1 MQGGVW
7 WSEASPGAG
16 WRERG
21 WERVPQR
28 VPGLPL
34 LLPQDD
40 PLQDSLE
47 GQEQREVL
55 QAGWHWQEGQG
66 PSLSCQV
73 LHLKTERSRED
84 ILKKSKVIDIKKSF
98 LSSIY
103 VSLLRMFRPHKLTML

>member
-16 WRERG
+16 RRERG

-28 VPGLPL
+28 VPGLPV

-55 QAGWHWQEGQG
+55 QADWHWQEGQG

-84 ILKKSKVIDIKKSF
+84 VLKKSIVIDITNVF
-98 LSSIY
+98 LVNICFFAQD
-103 VSLLRMFRPHKLTML
+103 V

>member
-16 WRERG
+16 WRERR

-28 VPGLPL
+28 VPGLPVL
-34 LLPQDD
+34 LSQDD

-55 QAGWHWQEGQG
+55 QAGWHWKEGQG
-66 PSLSCQV
+66 QSLSCQV

-84 ILKKSKVIDIKKSF
+84 VLKKSIVIDITNVF
-98 LSSIY
+98 LVNICFFAQD
-103 VSLLRMFRPHKLTML
+103 V